1 MKNFLKNNNKKRK
14 EGDKKLKNK
23 LNLKKD
29 VWINFL
35 LIFKY

>member
-1 MKNFLKNNNKKRK
+1 MIKKRR

-29 VWINFL
+29 VWINLL
-35 LIFKY
+35 LIFKYKKKGLI